1 MIIYSRKHNN
11 VTLSIGGEDLEELI
25 SKRELLEKYGISYG
39 ALYRWKRMGL
49 IPEDWFIRRSTPAGQ
64 ETFFNRA
71 MICERIDLIMGREDS
86 SLSDLAAELGGARRG
101 NITVRTAYGDKTF
114 ATDDVKQILLDNGKG
129 NITVIFE
136 NKE

>member
-1 MIIYSRKHNN
+1 M
-11 VTLSIGGEDLEELI
+11 EDLI

-49 IPEDWFIRRSTPAGQ
+49 IPEDWFIRRSTLAGQ
-64 ETFFNRA
+64 ETFFNRT

-86 SLSDLAAELGGARRG
+86 SLADLAAELSGKRRQKLVV
-101 NITVRTAYGDKTF
+101 TTAYGEKVF
-114 ATDDVKQILLDNGKG
+114 ALDDVKQVFIDDGKG
-129 NITVIFE
+129 NAAILFENSIE

>member
-1 MIIYSRKHNN
+1 M
-11 VTLSIGGEDLEELI
+11 EDLI
-25 SKRELLEKYGISYG
+25 SKRELLEKYSISYG

-86 SLSDLAAELGGARRG
+86 SLADLAAELSGKRRQKLVV
-101 NITVRTAYGDKTF
+101 TTAYGEKVF
-114 ATDDVKQILLDNGKG
+114 ALDDVKQVFIDDGKG
-129 NITVIFE
+129 NAAILFENSIE